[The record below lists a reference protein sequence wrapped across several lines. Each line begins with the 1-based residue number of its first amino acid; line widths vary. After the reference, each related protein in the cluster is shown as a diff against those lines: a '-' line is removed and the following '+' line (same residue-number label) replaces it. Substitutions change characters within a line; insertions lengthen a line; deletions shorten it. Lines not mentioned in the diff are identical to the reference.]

1 VNLVEITLKKGLAI
15 AALATAAFAFA
26 AGVQPDAPKPT
37 QTKEVAVVS
46 DEPPIFYR
54 PGVF

>member
-1 VNLVEITLKKGLAI
+1 MEITLKKVLAI

-26 AGVQPDAPKPT
+26 AGVHQEAPTKN
-37 QTKEVAVVS
+37 KEVAIVK

-54 PGVF
+54 PGAL

>member
-1 VNLVEITLKKGLAI
+1 MEITLKKVLAI

-26 AGVQPDAPKPT
+26 AGVQPDVPKSA
-37 QTKEVAVVS
+37 QTKEVAIVS

>member
-1 VNLVEITLKKGLAI
+1 VEITLKKVLAI

-26 AGVQPDAPKPT
+26 TGVQDASKPA
-37 QTKEVAVVS
+37 QIKEVAIVS